1 MYARDLGGRQ
11 LTFGVSGRL
20 WKDALVMYDH
30 QTQSLWGH
38 VIGEAIHGELLGSR
52 LETYPAV
59 QTTWKAW
66 KKSHPGTKVLKKPL
80 IWESTY
86 RRYDANPRRMGIH
99 GRQIAKSQL
108 PPKSK
113 IVGFEVDGR
122 MFAFA
127 LSSLS
132 PGKTFV
138 PLVDEATLVMHV
150 DETGQGI
157 TLWRV
162 QGRGALSNLKLSA
175 ADPTILVDSSGA
187 KFSLFDESPTL
198 ADGALVRVQVVIAYW
213 FGWHNFHP
221 QTEVHTP

>member
-1 MYARDLGGRQ
+1 MYARDLDGRR

-30 QTQSLWGH
+30 QTESLWGH
-38 VIGEAIHGELLGSR
+38 VIGKAIHGELKGSL
-52 LETYPAV
+52 LETYPAT

-66 KKSHPGTKVLKKPL
+66 KKSHPDTKVLKKPSV
-80 IWESTY
+80 WQSSY
-86 RRYDANPRRMGIH
+86 AGYNSNPRRMGIH
-99 GRQIAKSQL
+99 GRQMAKSQL

-122 MFAFA
+122 MFAFP

-138 PLVDEATLVMHV
+138 PLVGETTLVMHV

-162 QGRGALSNLKLSA
+162 VGQESLARFEVSLD
-175 ADPTILVDSSGA
+175 DPAILVDSAGA
-187 KFSLFDESPTL
+187 SWSLLNESATL
-198 ADGALVRVQVVIAYW
+198 ADGALVRVQVVIAFW

-221 QTEVHTP
+221 LTEVLAP

>member
-1 MYARDLGGRQ
+1 MDDRL

-30 QTQSLWGH
+30 QTESLWGH

-66 KKSHPGTKVLKKPL
+66 KKSHPDTKVLKKPTL
-80 IWESTY
+80 WESTY
-86 RRYDANPRRMGIH
+86 RRYNADPRRM
-99 GRQIAKSQL
+99 IAKSQL

-122 MFAFA
+122 MYAFP

-132 PGKTFV
+132 PGQTFV
-138 PLVDEATLVMHV
+138 PKVDEATLVMHV

-162 QGRGALSNLKLSA
+162 QGEGSLSNLNLSSD
-175 ADPTILVDSSGA
+175 DPTILVDAAGTA
-187 KFSLFDESPTL
+187 YSLLNESATL

-221 QTEVHTP
+221 LTEVLTP